1 MVMMKKLSDYS
12 GVLRAKANRAKK
24 LDEKGRKKRP
34 MPKSGRAL
42 KGALPRDTQREGRT

>member
-1 MVMMKKLSDYS
+1 MSDEIS
-12 GVLRAKANRAKK
+12 DKRAKANRAKK

-42 KGALPRDTQREGRT
+42 KGSPPRAK